1 MLLVLPGASPFLPL
15 RKTISMSAARTKAAK
30 TASRVDVAVVGGG
43 PGGLATAAAVRSAFG
58 KHVGV
63 KVRQHHQ
70 TSTEAKA
77 GIVRN
82 INCLAGQIAGSPT

>member
-15 RKTISMSAARTKAAK
+15 RKTISMSAERTKAAK
-30 TASRVDVAVVGGG
+30 TATRVDVAVVGGG
-43 PGGLATAAAVRSAFG
+43 PGGLATAAAVRSALG

-70 TSTEAKA
+70 ISTKPNRLVSYVTLTEQA
-77 GIVRN
+77 
-82 INCLAGQIAGSPT
+82 AGSTT